1 MPSNR
6 TVGRVL
12 VRLLT
17 VLAGLVSTGLAGGLA
32 AHYGGDV
39 ASFRPALSPAS
50 SEWSL
55 VNAVRR
61 VKPAVVTIVNQQE
74 PRLDDAGSST
84 SIVSGS
90 GVIFDPRGYILT
102 NNHVVA
108 LAEKITVIF
117 EDGRKTPGTVI
128 GEDSLSDLAVIH
140 VAGPVPAVAPFGDSD
155 ALEPGEM
162 VMAIGSPYENLGGSV
177 TLGLVSGLNR
187 QVGGLHGLIQ
197 TDAAINPGN
206 SGGPLV
212 TTRGE
217 VAGINNLVLRTTS
230 EGRMLEGMGFAIPA
244 NQALEV
250 ARKLLAR

>member
-1 MPSNR
+1 MVERFSL
-6 TVGRVL
+6 VWF

-17 VLAGLVSTGLAGGLA
+17 VLAGLVSTGVAGGLTA
-32 AHYGGDV
+32 YYAGDID
-39 ASFRPALSPAS
+39 SFRPAPSQAS
-50 SEWSL
+50 SELSL

-74 PRLDDAGSST
+74 PRLDDAGSAT

-102 NNHVVA
+102 NDHVVA
-108 LAEKITVIF
+108 LDEKITVIF
-117 EDGRKTPGTVI
+117 EDGHKTPGTLV
-128 GEDSLSDLAVIH
+128 GEDSLSDLAVLQ
-140 VAGPVPAVAPFGDSD
+140 VAGPVPAVASFGDSG

-162 VMAIGSPYENLGGSV
+162 VMAIGSPYEKFDGSV
-177 TLGLVSGLNR
+177 TFGLVSGLDR